1 MSYTTWADYRLELY
15 DGSRANPVVLDD
27 AINLRYRRRLFGGG
41 DFSFSL
47 HILSSH
53 ASYLTTTG
61 LHYVRIFRRNTCVF
75 DGVIYKVAR
84 KYKESGR
91 GLTEYI
97 DVAGVRLGAAVAS
110 WRVGLSD
117 NSLTHFAY
125 TGLVDDG
132 FKYLISKTH
141 GSGAYTISGARAI
154 TGFTVAADKSERAGS
169 IELDATG
176 INMYEFLDR
185 WGRYYEVDWD
195 ITFDA
200 SMNFVFETYYPRR
213 GVDRTEDNGVVVPVI
228 MNDAGEELTEV
239 DYFADAVGYVNAIIG
254 ETLDLEQIDGTGIT
268 AYQRREMVA
277 GTSETEALKIL
288 LADKKLHVGYKQ
300 GFAETA
306 ACRYITDWDVGD
318 LVTQNN
324 LHLGLAAADAL
335 IVEVVTLINKQG
347 QEELQVCFGDYP
359 RGLEDRLR
367 GTGAGGGGGYG
378 DTPGGKTSR
387 LWGLRGDAA
396 IWVKPDD
403 TNIINI
409 SGGTGMDVTE
419 SANTLTLTCTIP
431 AYSLPTPGTLT
442 VITTNSAAG
451 AHTHAITSSADVS
464 GGGAKILACDANGDL
479 KLRNF
484 TAAGGYIYLTDTS
497 TYIRRL
503 TNYLWLQTDQTYI
516 QFAPGGTARVA
527 MDATSVF
534 PNNNNAVS
542 SAIAASRWSNVFTVL
557 LDHSGTTAKFRGIQ
571 YTLPSADAAGVLTS
585 NGAGTL
591 GWTGPAYATHVHTYD
606 KANTP
611 TENYAPGSNSPVVD
625 SSTFGGGTQL
635 YFDATGHVN
644 TSTGTMMWA
653 RSGTHAHSIGYTT
666 TDSGVAK

>member
-15 DGSRANPVVLDD
+15 DGSRVLLCTLDD

-53 ASYLTTTG
+53 ASHITQTALR
-61 LHYVRIFRRNTCVF
+61 YVRIWRRGTCVF
-75 DGVIYKVAR
+75 DGVIYKAAR

-110 WRVGLSD
+110 WRVGFS
-117 NSLTHFAY
+117 NSPTGRFTN

-132 FKYLISKTH
+132 FKALIEKTH
-141 GSGAYTISGARAI
+141 GATAYTVSGGGARAI

-169 IELDATG
+169 VVLDATG
-176 INMYEFLDR
+176 VNMYEFLDR

-195 ITFDA
+195 ITFNA
-200 SMNFVFETYYPRR
+200 AMEFVFETYYPRR
-213 GVDRTEDNGVVVPVI
+213 GVDRTEDNGVVQPVI

-239 DYFADAVGYVNAIIG
+239 DYFADAVGYCNAVLS
-254 ETLDLEQIDGTGIT
+254 ETLDSEVKTAGEIT
-268 AYQRREMVA
+268 TYQRRELVA
-277 GTSETEALKIL
+277 GASGSEALGIL

-300 GFAETA
+300 GFVETA
-306 ACRYITDWDVGD
+306 ACRYITDWDAGD

-335 IVEVVTLINKQG
+335 VVEVVALIDKQG
-347 QEELQVCFGDYP
+347 QEDLQVCFGDYP

-378 DTPGGKTSR
+378 DTPGGKTAR

-396 IWVKPDD
+396 TWVKPDD

-409 SGGTGMDVTE
+409 SGGAGMDVTE
-419 SANTLTLTCTIP
+419 STNTLTLTCTIP

-442 VITTNSAAG
+442 VSTTNSAAG
-451 AHTHAITSSADVS
+451 AHTHAITSSSAP
-464 GGGAKILACDANGDL
+464 GAAASILATDANGYIQVV
-479 KLRNF
+479 RCCVGS
-484 TAAGGYIYLTDTS
+484 TAEFVESYGGYCIVAGS
-497 TYIRRL
+497 AGIFL
-503 TNYLWLQTDQTYI
+503 TNTGYSTIVLNNTGFYCYGGGLSLGKATD
-516 QFAPGGTARVA
+516 
-527 MDATSVF
+527 
-534 PNNNNAVS
+534 
-542 SAIAASRWSNVFTVL
+542 RWSNVCTVL

-585 NGAGTL
+585 DGAGLL
-591 GWTGPAYATHVHTYD
+591 GWTGPAYAIHVHTYS

-611 TENYAPGSNSPVVD
+611 TGDYTPDHNAECRNVADGSDNVWVYGSSSSDGSSPSWRKIYAQKG
-625 SSTFGGGTQL
+625 
-635 YFDATGHVN
+635 
-644 TSTGTMMWA
+644 
-653 RSGTHAHSIGYTT
+653 AHNHTIGYTT